1 MVYPPNKRIG
11 PFGKQQ
17 TFIIALD
24 NGGRGEI
31 AFLCS
36 ISMEEEADV
45 MANARKGEN
54 KGLSLRFRAI
64 A

>member
-1 MVYPPNKRIG
+1 MFV
-11 PFGKQQ
+11 
-17 TFIIALD
+17 IALD

-31 AFLCS
+31 ASLCS
-36 ISMEEEADV
+36 VSMEEEADV